1 VVLRKAFAI
10 DAGVLHRFDMS
21 SPLALIF
28 YESLLI
34 GNQLMN
40 RLQDLGYRV
49 VVLSDLTK
57 LTEQAAETRP
67 LVFVAELGAM
77 TERVCA
83 AVHGLRADPET
94 HHVPILGLLKTTDRK
109 EGEAL
114 TLAAQQAGFTLV
126 AREHGF
132 LAQLPQLLEQV
143 LEI

>member
-1 VVLRKAFAI
+1 
-10 DAGVLHRFDMS
+10 MS

-49 VVLSDLTK
+49 VVISDLTT
-57 LTEQAAETRP
+57 LPDQAVEAKP
-67 LVFVAELGAM
+67 LILISELGGL

-83 AVHGLRADPET
+83 AVRSLRAATET
-94 HHVPILGLLKTTDRK
+94 HHVPVLGVLKPSDKKT
-109 EGEAL
+109 EAG
-114 TLAAQQAGFTLV
+114 LAEAARAAGFNLV
-126 AREHGF
+126 ASEQSF

-143 LEI
+143 LEV